1 MEHLLQV
8 VAVKGRA
15 SHEALAAAVD
25 ADEATASAAVAE
37 LEAAGLVETTRLG
50 VKVTDLGRNHVDKLY
65 AREREA
71 AGSII
76 EDVYGAFGPI
86 NDDIKQIVTDWQV
99 RPVNGELVLND
110 HRDRSY
116 DEAVIDR
123 LRRTDAR
130 VSTALAPLTVALT
143 RFEVYPRRLER
154 ALTQFCNGDESMLAA
169 PMKDSYHTVW
179 FELHEELIIL
189 SGRTR
194 DEVAS

>member
-99 RPVNGELVLND
+99 RPVNG
-110 HRDRSY
+110 
-116 DEAVIDR
+116 
-123 LRRTDAR
+123 
-130 VSTALAPLTVALT
+130 
-143 RFEVYPRRLER
+143 
-154 ALTQFCNGDESMLAA
+154 
-169 PMKDSYHTVW
+169 
-179 FELHEELIIL
+179 
-189 SGRTR
+189 
-194 DEVAS
+194 